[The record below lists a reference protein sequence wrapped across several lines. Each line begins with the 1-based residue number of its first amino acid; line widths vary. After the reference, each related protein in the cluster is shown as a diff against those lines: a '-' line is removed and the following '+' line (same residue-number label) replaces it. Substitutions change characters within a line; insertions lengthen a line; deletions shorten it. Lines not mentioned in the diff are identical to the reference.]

1 MDCAINWR
9 VLEFTEMTISQLYEI
24 LYLRSEIFVV
34 EQSDIYLDPD
44 CNDQKA
50 LHILGYV
57 DDKIV
62 AYCRVFRSG
71 DFFDKSGS
79 IGRVLVTQEYR
90 SSGLGKALVS
100 KALDILSDEK
110 EVRIAAQI
118 YLQSFYESFGFVT
131 RGDSYLDGSIE
142 HINMVKIIF

>member
-1 MDCAINWR
+1 MDCTINWR

-131 RGDSYLDGSIE
+131 RSDSYLDGSIE